1 MKTKKKVVLALLSLS
16 CVAAGAFG
24 LAACGGG
31 DDRDASIV
39 NVYNQYVA
47 YAESNGE
54 TPMTYEVW
62 LNSIKG
68 QKGDQGAPGEAG
80 KSAYE
85 LYRENFLKNNPNGT
99 PMSESAWIASLTGKN
114 GKGVEKIELNAN

>member
-62 LNSIKG
+62 LNSQSKG
-68 QKGDQGAPGEAG
+68 KKATRALPERQVN
-80 KSAYE
+80 
-85 LYRENFLKNNPNGT
+85 LR
-99 PMSESAWIASLTGKN
+99 MSCTVRIS
-114 GKGVEKIELNAN
+114 